1 MAKNIAFISGNG
13 DIKRAEFKLF
23 VDVSEAGDGSLPE
36 WEIIGKKIEDL
47 SLEMHPNVETMT
59 DVTGNVETTLD
70 KYEKQTSVSPY
81 YARRESK
88 MAAWLYN
95 VVREERTLSDVERTF
110 LCVNI
115 FAGADGSFDAW
126 TQRAIVAV
134 QSYGGNTKGLQI
146 PYNIH
151 WIGEKKFGTVAISDG
166 APTFKPAGVG
176 G

>member
-1 MAKNIAFISGNG
+1 MADISFIAGSG
-13 DIKRAEFKLF
+13 DIKRAEFKMF
-23 VDVSEAGDGSLPE
+23 ADVSEAGDGTTPE
-36 WEIIGKKIEDL
+36 WEIIGKKIEDM
-47 SLEMHPNVETMT
+47 SLEMNPNVETLT
-59 DVTGNVETTLD
+59 DITGEVQTTLD

-81 YARRESK
+81 YAKRESK

-126 TQRAIVAV
+126 TQKAVVAV
-134 QSYGGNTKGLQI
+134 QSYGGDTKGLQI

-151 WIGEKKFGTVAISDG
+151 WIGGKTFGTVSISDG
-166 APTFKPAGVG
+166 VPTFTPSEV
-176 G
+176 